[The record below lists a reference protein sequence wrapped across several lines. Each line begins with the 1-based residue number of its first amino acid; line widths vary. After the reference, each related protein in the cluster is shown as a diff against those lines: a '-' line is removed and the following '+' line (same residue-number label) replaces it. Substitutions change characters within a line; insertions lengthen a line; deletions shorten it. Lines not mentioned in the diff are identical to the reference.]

1 MTPQGSVLKQNHLF
15 EWSQLDQLIIICGQY
30 EGFDERVRTLADEEI
45 SMGDF
50 VLSGGEIPALT
61 IINGV
66 SRLLPGTLG
75 DPSSLNDES
84 HNSSLLE
91 YPHYTRPKNF
101 RNMKV
106 PDVLMSGN
114 HMQIENWREQQKL
127 KRTKI
132 RRKDLLKKNNFH
144 DDNTSY
150 PEEKWFWDF

>member
-15 EWSQLDQLIIICGQY
+15 EWSELDQLIIICGQY
-30 EGFDERVRTLADEEI
+30 EGFDERVRPLADEEI

-132 RRKDLLKKNNFH
+132 RRKDLLQKNNFH
-144 DDNTSY
+144 DDNPSN
-150 PEEKWFWDF
+150 PEEKWFWDL

>member
-1 MTPQGSVLKQNHLF
+1 MTIV
-15 EWSQLDQLIIICGQY
+15 
-30 EGFDERVRTLADEEI
+30 A
-45 SMGDF
+45 
-50 VLSGGEIPALT
+50 PALT

-132 RRKDLLKKNNFH
+132 RREDLLQKNNFH
-144 DDNTSY
+144 DDNPSN
-150 PEEKWFWDF
+150 PEEKWFWDL